1 MILIILLHW
10 EVNVPYQAG
19 LRVGTESILL
29 CIYYCK
35 YPCPLSNKLS
45 LSLLSLSLC
54 NLIWPHST
62 ITFMSEWRQKWNHSN
77 LKVVSK
83 YQNMT
88 SKWRLR
94 TTSFFLWINYKA
106 CKRHFHVIVW
116 YFFDTI
122 FKLWS
127 QFDLILASFWHQYE
141 GKSKFFWWQNDVTW
155 QCHLDINRWHQD
167 DVIISKSKWCRMWTS
182 FWCHCLIFLWH
193 YFDLSL
199 ISF

>member
-10 EVNVPYQAG
+10 EVNVPYRAG
-19 LRVGTESILL
+19 LREGTESILL

-35 YPCPLSNKLS
+35 YPCPLSNK

-62 ITFMSEWRQKWNHSN
+62 ITFMSEWRQKWNHTN

-94 TTSFFLWINYKA
+94 WINDKA
-106 CKRHFHVIVW
+106 CKGHFDVVVW

-127 QFDLILASFWHQYE
+127 QFDLIQTSVWHQFD
-141 GKSKFFWWQNDVTW
+141 GKSK
-155 QCHLDINRWHQD
+155 
-167 DVIISKSKWCRMWTS
+167 
-182 FWCHCLIFLWH
+182 
-193 YFDLSL
+193 
-199 ISF
+199 

>member
-10 EVNVPYQAG
+10 EVNVPYRAG
-19 LRVGTESILL
+19 LWEGTEFILL

-45 LSLLSLSLC
+45 KSLLSLSLC

-83 YQNMT
+83 YQNMKT
-88 SKWRLR
+88 K
-94 TTSFFLWINYKA
+94 KK
-106 CKRHFHVIVW
+106 KR
-116 YFFDTI
+116 
-122 FKLWS
+122 LWS

-141 GKSKFFWWQNDVTW
+141 GKSKFFCWQNDVTW

-199 ISF
+199 TSF